1 MLLKLLTKVFG
12 SRNER
17 VLRSMRKRVENINA
31 LEPSMEALTDDELKA
46 KTNEFKQKIA
56 NGTKL
61 DDILEEAF
69 AVVREASKRVF
80 GMRHFDVQLIGGMVL
95 NERCIAEM
103 RTGEGKTLTATLPAY
118 LNALTGKGVHVV
130 TVNDYLAQRYA

>member
-17 VLRSMRKRVENINA
+17 VLKTMRKRVENINA
-31 LEPSMEALTDDELKA
+31 LEPSMEALTDDQLKA

-56 NGTKL
+56 DGTNL

-69 AVVREASKRVF
+69 AVVREASKR
-80 GMRHFDVQLIGGMVL
+80 
-95 NERCIAEM
+95 
-103 RTGEGKTLTATLPAY
+103 Y
-118 LNALTGKGVHVV
+118 LVCVILMCN
-130 TVNDYLAQRYA
+130 